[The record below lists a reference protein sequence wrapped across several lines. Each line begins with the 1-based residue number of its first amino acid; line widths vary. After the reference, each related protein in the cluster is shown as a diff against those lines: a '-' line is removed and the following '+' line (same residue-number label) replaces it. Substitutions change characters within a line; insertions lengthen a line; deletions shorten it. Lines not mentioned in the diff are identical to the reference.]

1 MADKKES
8 TLRCVGTLA
17 IIAVVCALL
26 LSVLSSLLYVAPS
39 AADIEKAAASY
50 NALSGYSWTVTE
62 MKDGKYGEGGRVTL
76 VAEGTCEGKDT
87 YVGMLIQT
95 DKSGKLNE
103 STYAMFFNKTTN
115 TLEYATYASMG
126 STGGFDWA
134 YAKAHAGGGDDA
146 STGATALTA
155 LLTDDTSSVGAEWRD
170 WESFYVEIT
179 SETVNNHTD
188 AVPAKTGATRTVT
201 ATYNAF
207 NIAARYYYDNY
218 VKGVNAQ

>member
-1 MADKKES
+1 MKCNVRRNQWILVKHSPKENHLKS
-8 TLRCVGTLA
+8 RQQREDCF
-17 IIAVVCALL
+17 
-26 LSVLSSLLYVAPS
+26 
-39 AADIEKAAASY
+39 
-50 NALSGYSWTVTE
+50 
-62 MKDGKYGEGGRVTL
+62 
-76 VAEGTCEGKDT
+76 TCEGKDT
-87 YVGMLIQT
+87 YVGMLVQT

-170 WESFYVEIT
+170 WESFYVEIN
-179 SETVNNHTD
+179 SETADDHTD

-218 VKGVNAQ
+218 VKGVNAQWKSKTLRLTGCFARTPL

>member
-26 LSVLSSLLYVAPS
+26 LSVLNSLLYVAPT
-39 AADIEKAAASY
+39 ADDIAKNYDKLA
-50 NALSGYSWTVTE
+50 GYTWVVKPTA
-62 MKDGKYGEGGRVTL
+62 DGKYGDGGRVTL
-76 VAEGTCEGKDT
+76 VAEGTFEGKDT
-87 YVGMLIQT
+87 YVGMLVQT

-103 STYAMFFNKTTN
+103 STYVMYFNKSTN
-115 TLEYATYASMG
+115 VLEYATYASVG
-126 STGGFDWA
+126 STGGFDWD

-146 STGATALTA
+146 QTGATALTA
-155 LLTDDTSSVGAEWRD
+155 LLTGDNASIEAEWRD
-170 WESFYVEIT
+170 WESFYGEIT
-179 SETVNNHTD
+179 DLTVNDHTD

-207 NIAARYYYDNY
+207 NIATRYYYENY
-218 VKGVNAQ
+218 VKGGGSQ